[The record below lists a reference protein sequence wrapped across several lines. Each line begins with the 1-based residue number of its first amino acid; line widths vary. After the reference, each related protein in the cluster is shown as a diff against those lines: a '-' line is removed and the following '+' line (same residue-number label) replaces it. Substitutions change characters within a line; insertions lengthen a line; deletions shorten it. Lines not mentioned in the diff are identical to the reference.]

1 MNMRHLIVSRT
12 TAVWLLLVAATLLSW
27 KLGHEAGGQD
37 PRGVGAMIIIVAFI
51 KVHFVILDFM
61 EIRHAPRWMRR
72 VGCAWIVLMAA
83 TLVALLVTA
92 PPPP

>member
-1 MNMRHLIVSRT
+1 
-12 TAVWLLLVAATLLSW
+12 
-27 KLGHEAGGQD
+27 
-37 PRGVGAMIIIVAFI
+37 MIIIVAFI